1 MNYTA
6 KFRRFPGRVIN
17 QKQIHCNTC
26 CTRPRSCGFLMRRP
40 RGNMKSFS
48 LLSVSSLVN
57 ISVDCNNKA
66 EAAKRSVET
75 FWHPSVLSLPPL
87 PREIRASCYFPT
99 GQIGCITSLI
109 GCFLDSHFRAQAD
122 HGSLQLTSSVRPRS
136 RALQKE
142 EERQPAN
149 EHVIFHGKAKME
161 HTNTDVP
168 FYFG

>member
-57 ISVDCNNKA
+57 ISVDCNNKT

-75 FWHPSVLSLPPL
+75 FWHPSVLSLPSP
-87 PREIRASCYFPT
+87 PARNSRELLLSNWTDRLYNVSDWLFLGFAFSRASRSRIFATYV
-99 GQIGCITSLI
+99 IGSTS
-109 GCFLDSHFRAQAD
+109 F
-122 HGSLQLTSSVRPRS
+122 PRS
-136 RALQKE
+136 TERRGETACERACHLSWE
-142 EERQPAN
+142 
-149 EHVIFHGKAKME
+149 G
-161 HTNTDVP
+161 
-168 FYFG
+168 